1 MNIKRLSIIFS
12 LCIVSA
18 GFLVCLLIYIL
29 FFYDTQHRKGNYE
42 VARILGLSKVTVL
55 SSDYS
60 YDPFVIRDY
69 DIIEVYQLSCNSI
82 HDFVSCSSFELYDEY
97 YKDVFILK
105 SNWHKTPIN
114 FEKCSEMLD
123 MAFGQR
129 QNEKR
134 NKWIA
139 EMYQI
144 LVSDYGYYAF
154 YYSESEVAL
163 YVLNTNN
170 GKLYIMYLN
179 P

>member
-29 FFYDTQHRKGNYE
+29 FFYDTQQRKGNYE

-82 HDFVSCSSFELYDEY
+82 HDFVSCSSLKGKIKNLFLQSPFNGLNNPILGFWSLPMNRPAP
-97 YKDVFILK
+97 VFLVGMTFDLRVLEFQEI
-105 SNWHKTPIN
+105 SH
-114 FEKCSEMLD
+114 
-123 MAFGQR
+123 FGQHL
-129 QNEKR
+129 
-134 NKWIA
+134 I
-139 EMYQI
+139 
-144 LVSDYGYYAF
+144 G
-154 YYSESEVAL
+154 
-163 YVLNTNN
+163 
-170 GKLYIMYLN
+170 
-179 P
+179 